1 MKRAQLSDQIEKGVE
16 VNMSPLIDCVFLL
29 LIFFIVTTVFVEETG
44 VEVDKPQAAS
54 ASDLEKQSVMIAIT
68 ASGKIVYGGQEISIN
83 SLRGVVKR
91 QLTTPETPV
100 ILLADGEVPTRLLVE
115 VMDECKLAGAEK
127 VSVAAEKN

>member
-1 MKRAQLSDQIEKGVE
+1 MKRAQMSDQVEKGVE

-68 ASGKIVYGGQEISIN
+68 AAGKIVYGGQEISIN

>member
-1 MKRAQLSDQIEKGVE
+1 
-16 VNMSPLIDCVFLL
+16 MSPLIDCVFLL

-68 ASGKIVYGGQEISIN
+68 AAGKIVYGGQEISIN

>member
-1 MKRAQLSDQIEKGVE
+1 MKRTQLSDQAENGVE

-44 VEVDKPQAAS
+44 VEVDKPQAVS

-68 ASGKIVYGGQEISIN
+68 GAGEIVYGGQEISIN

-100 ILLADGEVPTRLLVE
+100 ILLADGSVPTRLLVE

-127 VSVAAEKN
+127 VSVAAEQN